1 MIDLTFPD
9 HSVDPLTALQSI
21 YKTFKQFIQKVR
33 YKYPDIA
40 FVRTIEIH
48 QSGFPHL
55 HMIVDKYIPVAFIQ
69 KCWHDQGGG
78 HVSIHAKKSHGKKSY
93 SFSHKDAAHYLTDE
107 IEKASQDPHKL
118 GSVFWQAGCKTIT
131 HSKNLKLLQS
141 DKEWSFVSVTRDY
154 TQAYSHFQYMQMQA
168 AWSNST
174 PPSIHF
180 GHDTVKFGFG
190 FSHQPKLLEEN
201 SYGKNPLNITQG

>member
-1 MIDLTFPD
+1 MPRSLGSFQSHLDKTVANCSTSFLVLRRSTIFGDEFMVTHHMCKSNYCKLCRPKNLIALRKVLYESLNYHRWRMIDLTFPD

-78 HVSIHAKKSHGKKSY
+78 QPGRPGRRPRATRNGRRAARAALDGSHRSRGM
-93 SFSHKDAAHYLTDE
+93 
-107 IEKASQDPHKL
+107 
-118 GSVFWQAGCKTIT
+118 AGRR
-131 HSKNLKLLQS
+131 LRRGPDRL
-141 DKEWSFVSVTRDY
+141 
-154 TQAYSHFQYMQMQA
+154 
-168 AWSNST
+168 
-174 PPSIHF
+174 
-180 GHDTVKFGFG
+180 
-190 FSHQPKLLEEN
+190 
-201 SYGKNPLNITQG
+201 